1 MRELYQVVEVG
12 PAWYQD
18 NIPCQEACPV
28 RTNCRGYLNL
38 AAAGEFEKAWELALD
53 PNPMAS
59 ICGSVCAA
67 PCETA
72 CRRKEVDKPLSI
84 RYVKK
89 FLSDWT
95 HQNVRVDGHGY
106 TQPAAPVFGK
116 PSGRVAVVGAG
127 CAGLSAASDLAKLGF
142 GVTVLDALDQAGG
155 TALAGVPP
163 FRLPREVIDRDING
177 IVNDNV
183 ELRLSTYV
191 GRDVTLRQLR
201 DEYDAV
207 LITAGCFE
215 PNYPPDI
222 KNLDAAGVMGGIVFL
237 ERAYRG
243 RPVEVGKRV
252 IVLGGGYTAMDCA
265 STSWRLG
272 ADEVFIVYRR
282 GREEMVVD
290 EEELGET
297 EREGIN
303 FVYLAGPV
311 EVTLDEKGHASGVKF
326 VRNKLGEPDKSGRR
340 SPEPI
345 PGSEFVIPCDN
356 VLLALSQN
364 PDTTWLADIPEFRV
378 KRARDLGIDAE
389 TYQSVVPKIFFAGDY
404 RTGPTTIIEAVADG
418 RSAAQQIARFLDPI
432 AIAVN
437 VPEYHEIVT
446 LRRSSTPDNVG
457 QIALEGE
464 LARIY
469 HNMSVDYDRIPRQ
482 EMPKL
487 QKKDRRGL
495 FLEVNQG
502 YTEAQAVAESDR
514 CLKCN
519 FNIEIIGEL
528 CIICGGC
535 VDVCPMDVIHMV
547 DMSDIV
553 DDGAIPGVG
562 EAKKWD
568 KGVAFFLDET
578 ACIRCALCII
588 RCPTDAI
595 TMNRYGAVM
604 PSIGKTLPKES
615 IDDEIHLDL
624 TIGAKK
630 AARPLPLYDPALAAG
645 YKPITNGG
653 MNGNGKNGHNGNG
666 HRGPGS
672 EVLAG
677 TQHGAPSDQ
686 STRKEKAH

>member
-12 PAWYQD
+12 PSWYQE

-38 AAAGEFEKAWELALD
+38 AAAGEFEKGWELALD
-53 PNPMAS
+53 PNPLAS

-95 HQNVRVDGHGY
+95 HQNVEVDGKSY
-106 TQPAAPVFGK
+106 TQPASPVFG
-116 PSGRVAVVGAG
+116 PPRGRVAIVGAG
-127 CAGLSAASDLAKLGF
+127 CAGLGAASDLSKLGF

-177 IVNDNV
+177 IVNENV

-191 GRDVTLRQLR
+191 GRDVTLRALH

-207 LITAGCFE
+207 LVTAGCFE
-215 PNYPPDI
+215 PNYPGVPGE
-222 KNLDAAGVMGGIVFL
+222 DAPGVMGGIVFL

-243 RPVEVGKRV
+243 RPLEVGKRV
-252 IVLGGGYTAMDCA
+252 VVLGGGYTAMDCA

-282 GREEMVVD
+282 SRDEIVVD

-297 EREGIN
+297 MREGMQ
-303 FVYLAGPV
+303 FVYLASPV
-311 EVTLDEKGHASGVKF
+311 EILTDATGHVRAVKF
-326 VRNKLGEPDKSGRR
+326 IRNKLGEPDKSGRR
-340 SPEPI
+340 SAEPI
-345 PGSEFVIPCDN
+345 AGSEYEIECDT
-356 VLLALSQN
+356 VLFALGQA
-364 PDTTWLADIPEFRV
+364 PDTTFLSEFPEFRV
-378 KRARDLGIDAE
+378 KRWRDVKIDAE
-389 TYQSVVPKIFFAGDY
+389 TFQTAVAKIFIAGDY
-404 RTGPTTIIEAVADG
+404 RTGPTTIIEAVAEG
-418 RSAAQQIARFLDPI
+418 RSAAQQIARFLDPM

-437 VPEYHEIVT
+437 IPEYHEVIT

-457 QIALEGE
+457 QIAGEGE
-464 LARIY
+464 MARIY
-469 HNMSVDYDRIPRQ
+469 HNMSVNYDRIPRQ

-487 QKKDRRGL
+487 AKKERRGL

-519 FNIEIIGEL
+519 FNIEIVGEL

-547 DMSDIV
+547 DMSDVV
-553 DDGAIPGVG
+553 DDGAIPGVA
-562 EAKKWD
+562 EAKKWGQ
-568 KGVAFFLDET
+568 GVAFFLDET

-595 TMNRYGAVM
+595 TMNRYGTVT
-604 PSIGKTLPKES
+604 PSVGRVLPKES
-615 IDDEIHLDL
+615 LDDEVHLDL
-624 TIGAKK
+624 TVGTRKSM
-630 AARPLPLYDPALAAG
+630 RPLPMYDPAVAAG
-645 YKPITNGG
+645 FKQVNGAS
-653 MNGNGKNGHNGNG
+653 GHNG
-666 HRGPGS
+666 HRVP
-672 EVLAG
+672 E
-677 TQHGAPSDQ
+677 
-686 STRKEKAH
+686 KEREAVR

>member
-12 PAWYQD
+12 PSWYQD

-38 AAAGEFEKAWELALD
+38 AAAGEFEKGWELALD

-67 PCETA
+67 PCESA
-72 CRRKEVDKPLSI
+72 CRRKEIDKPLSI

-95 HQNVRVDGHGY
+95 HENVSVDGRRY
-106 TQPAAPVFGK
+106 RQPSPPVFG
-116 PSGRVAVVGAG
+116 PPARRVAIVGAG

-142 GVTVLDALDQAGG
+142 GVTVFDALDQAGG
-155 TALAGVPP
+155 TQLVGVPP
-163 FRLPREVIDRDING
+163 FRLPREVIDRDIAG
-177 IVNDNV
+177 VVNENV

-191 GRDVTLRQLR
+191 GRDIGLRQLH

-215 PNYPPDI
+215 PNYIGIPGEDS
-222 KNLDAAGVMGGIVFL
+222 DGVMAGIVFL

-252 IVLGGGYTAMDCA
+252 VVLGGGYTAMDCA

-272 ADEVFIVYRR
+272 ADEINIVYRR
-282 GREEMVVD
+282 SRDEMVVD

-297 EREGIN
+297 AREGMH
-303 FVYLAGPV
+303 FVYLASPL
-311 EVTLDEKGHASGVKF
+311 EVLADERGHVSGVRF
-326 VRNKLGEPDKSGRR
+326 VRNKLGEPDASGRR
-340 SPEPI
+340 SPQPI
-345 PGSEFVIPCDN
+345 EGSEFEIECES
-356 VLLALSQN
+356 VLLALGQG
-364 PDTTWLADIPEFRV
+364 PDLTWLSDFAEFKV
-378 KRARDLGIDAE
+378 KRWRDLGVDAE
-389 TYQSVVPKIFFAGDY
+389 TYQSKVEKIFIAGDY

-418 RSAAQQIARFLDPI
+418 RSAAQQVARFLDPF
-432 AIAVN
+432 AVA
-437 VPEYHEIVT
+437 VDIPEYHEIVT
-446 LRRSSTPDNVG
+446 LRRSSTPDNTG
-457 QIALEGE
+457 QIAGQGE
-464 LARIY
+464 LARVY

-487 QKKDRRGL
+487 NKSERRGL
-495 FLEVNQG
+495 FLEVNRG
-502 YTEAQAVAESDR
+502 YEVAQAVAESDR

-519 FNIEIIGEL
+519 FNIEIVGEL

-547 DMSDIV
+547 DMSDVV
-553 DDGAIPGVG
+553 DDGAIPGVS
-562 EAKKWD
+562 EAKQWQN
-568 KGVAFFLDET
+568 GVAFFLDET

-595 TMNRYGAVM
+595 TMNRYGMVA

-624 TIGAKK
+624 TVGGKK
-630 AARPLPLYDPALAAG
+630 AIRPLPMYDPALAAG
-645 YKPITNGG
+645 HKGPNGNGHTNG
-653 MNGNGKNGHNGNG
+653 NGNGKG
-666 HRGPGS
+666 RAALEDLRP
-672 EVLAG
+672 AG
-677 TQHGAPSDQ
+677 AEPAGARPAG
-686 STRKEKAH
+686 RH

>member
-1 MRELYQVVEVG
+1 MKELYQVVEVG
-12 PAWYQD
+12 PSWYQE

-38 AAAGEFEKAWELALD
+38 AAAGEFEKGWELALD

-89 FLSDWT
+89 FLSDWA
-95 HQNVRVDGHGY
+95 HDNVSVNGRSY
-106 TQPAAPVFGK
+106 TQPPPPVFG
-116 PSGRVAVVGAG
+116 PPRGTVAIIGAG
-127 CAGLSAASDLAKLGF
+127 CAGLAAASDLAKLGF
-142 GVTVLDALDQAGG
+142 GVTVYDALDQAGG
-155 TALAGVPP
+155 TTLAGVPP

-177 IVNDNV
+177 IVNENV
-183 ELRLSTYV
+183 QLRLSTYV
-191 GRDVTLRQLR
+191 GRDVTLRQLH
-201 DEYDAV
+201 DENDAV
-207 LITAGCFE
+207 LVTAGCFE
-215 PNYPPDI
+215 PNYPGIPGEDS
-222 KNLDAAGVMGGIVFL
+222 AGVMAGIVFL

-252 IVLGGGYTAMDCA
+252 VVLGGGYTAMDCA

-272 ADEVFIVYRR
+272 ADEVYIVYRR
-282 GREEMVVD
+282 SRDEMVVD

-297 EREGIN
+297 EREGMQ
-303 FVYLAGPV
+303 FVYLASPV
-311 EVTLDEKGHASGVKF
+311 EVLADANGHVRGVKF

-345 PGSEFVIPCDN
+345 EGSEFEIPCDT
-356 VLLALSQN
+356 VLLALGQS
-364 PDTTWLADIPEFRV
+364 PDTTFLADFPEFRV
-378 KRARDLGIDAE
+378 KRWRDVKVDPD
-389 TYQSVVPKIFFAGDY
+389 TYQTAQPKIFMAGDY

-418 RSAAQQIARFLDPI
+418 RGAAQQIARFLDPI
-432 AIAVN
+432 ALSVN

-446 LRRSSTPDNVG
+446 LRRASTPDNVG
-457 QIALEGE
+457 QIAGAGE
-464 LARIY
+464 LARVY

-487 QKKDRRGL
+487 AKRDRRGL

-502 YTEAQAVAESDR
+502 YTQAQAIAESDR

-553 DDGAIPGVG
+553 DDGAIPGVS

-568 KGVAFFLDET
+568 RGVAFFLDET

-595 TMNRYGAVM
+595 TMNRYGTVM
-604 PSIGKTLPKES
+604 PAVGKALPKES

-624 TIGAKK
+624 TVGSRKTM
-630 AARPLPLYDPALAAG
+630 RPLPMYDPALAAG
-645 YKPITNGG
+645 YKPVTNGHV
-653 MNGNGKNGHNGNG
+653 NGNGKNGHNG
-666 HRGPGS
+666 HPAR
-672 EVLAG
+672 E
-677 TQHGAPSDQ
+677 
-686 STRKEKAH
+686 KEREAVH

>member
-12 PAWYQD
+12 PAWYQE

-28 RTNCRGYLNL
+28 KTNCRGYLNL
-38 AAAGEFEKAWELALD
+38 AAAGEFEKGWELALD

-89 FLSDWT
+89 FLSDWS
-95 HQNVRVDGHGY
+95 HQNLEVDGRPY
-106 TQPAAPVFGK
+106 TQPPPPVFGPPRGK
-116 PSGRVAVVGAG
+116 VAIVGAG

-142 GVTVLDALDQAGG
+142 GVTVFDALDQAGG
-155 TALAGVPP
+155 TTLAGVPP
-163 FRLPREVIDRDING
+163 FRLPREVIDRDIAG
-177 IVNDNV
+177 IVNENV

-191 GRDVTLRQLR
+191 GRDVTLRELH
-201 DEYDAV
+201 DENDAV
-207 LITAGCFE
+207 LIGAGCFE
-215 PNYPPDI
+215 PNYPRLPGEDS
-222 KNLDAAGVMGGIVFL
+222 AGVMAGIVFL

-243 RPVEVGKRV
+243 RPLEVGKSV
-252 IVLGGGYTAMDCA
+252 VVLGGGYTAMDCA

-272 ADEVFIVYRR
+272 ADHVYIVYRR
-282 GREEMVVD
+282 SRDEMVVD
-290 EEELGET
+290 EEELTET
-297 EREGIN
+297 EREGME
-303 FVYLAGPV
+303 FVYLASPV
-311 EVTLDEKGHASGVKF
+311 EILADPDGHVRGVVF

-340 SPEPI
+340 APEPI
-345 PGSEFVIPCDN
+345 AGSEFEIPCES
-356 VLLALSQN
+356 VLLALGQA
-364 PDTTWLADIPEFRV
+364 PDTTWLAQDFPEFRV
-378 KRARDLGIDAE
+378 KRWSEIKVDKE
-389 TYQSVVPKIFFAGDY
+389 TYQTVVPKIFIGGDY

-418 RSAAQQIARFLDPI
+418 RSAAQQVARFLDEN

-437 VPEYHEIVT
+437 VPEYHEVVT

-457 QIALEGE
+457 LISLEGE
-464 LARIY
+464 LARVY

-487 QKKDRRGL
+487 GKHDRRGL

-553 DDGAIPGVG
+553 DDGSIPAVG
-562 EAKKWD
+562 QAKKWEN
-568 KGVAFFLDET
+568 GVAFYLDET

-595 TMNRYGAVM
+595 TMNRYGTVM
-604 PSIGKTLPKES
+604 PAVGNVLPKES

-624 TIGAKK
+624 TVAAKK
-630 AARPLPLYDPALAAG
+630 AVRPLPQYDPHLAPG
-645 YKPITNGG
+645 YKDLRNGH
-653 MNGNGKNGHNGNG
+653 KNGAFKHA
-666 HRGPGS
+666 HSPAV
-672 EVLAG
+672 E
-677 TQHGAPSDQ
+677 D
-686 STRKEKAH
+686 KELVKH

>member
-12 PAWYQD
+12 PAWYQE

-28 RTNCRGYLNL
+28 KTNCRGYLNL
-38 AAAGEFEKAWELALD
+38 AAAGEFEKGWELALD

-89 FLSDWT
+89 FLSDWS
-95 HQNVRVDGHGY
+95 HQNVRVDGRAY
-106 TQPAAPVFGK
+106 TQPPAPVFGPPRGK
-116 PSGRVAVVGAG
+116 VAVIGAG
-127 CAGLSAASDLAKLGF
+127 CAGLAAASDLSKLGF
-142 GVTVLDALDQAGG
+142 GVIVYDALDQAGG
-155 TALAGVPP
+155 TTLAGVPP
-163 FRLPREVIDRDING
+163 FRLPREVIDRDIAG
-177 IVNDNV
+177 VVNENV

-191 GRDVTLRQLR
+191 GRDVSLRELHDQS
-201 DEYDAV
+201 DAV
-207 LITAGCFE
+207 LVAAGCFE
-215 PNYPPDI
+215 PNYIGIPGE
-222 KNLDAAGVMGGIVFL
+222 DAAGVMAGIVFL

-252 IVLGGGYTAMDCA
+252 VVLGGGYTAMDCA

-272 ADEVFIVYRR
+272 AEHVVIAYRR

-290 EEELGET
+290 EEELTET
-297 EREGIN
+297 QREGIE
-303 FVYLAGPV
+303 FVYLASPTKV
-311 EVTLDEKGHASGVKF
+311 LTDANGHVRGVVF
-326 VRNKLGEPDKSGRR
+326 IRNKLGDPDEKGRR
-340 SPEPI
+340 SPVPI
-345 PGSEFVIPCDN
+345 EGTEFEVPCDT
-356 VLLALSQN
+356 VLLALGQAPETS
-364 PDTTWLADIPEFRV
+364 WLAKDFPEFRV
-378 KRARDLGIDAE
+378 KRWRDIKVDPE
-389 TYQSVVPKIFFAGDY
+389 TYQTVVPKIFVGGDY
-404 RTGPTTIIEAVADG
+404 RTAPSTIIEAVADG
-418 RSAAQQIARFLDPI
+418 RSAAQQIARFLDEN
-432 AIAVN
+432 AVSVN

-446 LRRSSTPDNVG
+446 LRRSSTPDNIG
-457 QIALEGE
+457 MISLEGE
-464 LARIY
+464 LARVY

-487 QKKDRRGL
+487 SKNDRRGL

-502 YTEAQAVAESDR
+502 YTEAQAIAESDR

-553 DDGAIPGVG
+553 DDGTIPAVG
-562 EAKKWD
+562 NAKKWEH
-568 KGVAFFLDET
+568 GVAFYLDET
-578 ACIRCALCII
+578 ACIRCALCVI

-595 TMNRYGAVM
+595 TMNRYGTVM
-604 PSIGKTLPKES
+604 PAVGNVLPKES

-624 TIGAKK
+624 TVAAKK
-630 AARPLPLYDPALAAG
+630 AARPLPQYDPRLAPG
-645 YKPITNGG
+645 YKPVLNGHDQG
-653 MNGNGKNGHNGNG
+653 NGNGYHPE
-666 HRGPGS
+666 RV
-672 EVLAG
+672 E
-677 TQHGAPSDQ
+677 
-686 STRKEKAH
+686 KEKELIKH

>member
-67 PCETA
+67 PCESA

-95 HQNVRVDGHGY
+95 HQNVTVDGQQY
-106 TQPAAPVFGK
+106 RQPAPPVYGPPAK
-116 PSGRVAVVGAG
+116 KVAIVGAG
-127 CAGLSAASDLAKLGF
+127 CSGLAAASDLAKLGF
-142 GVTVLDALDQAGG
+142 GVTVYDALDQAGG

-163 FRLPREVIDRDING
+163 FRLPREVIDRDIAG
-177 IVNDNV
+177 IVNENV
-183 ELRLSTYV
+183 DLRMSTYV
-191 GRDVTLRQLR
+191 GRDVTLRALTER
-201 DEYDAV
+201 FDAV
-207 LITAGCFE
+207 LVTAGCFE
-215 PNYPPDI
+215 PTYIGIPGEDSQ
-222 KNLDAAGVMGGIVFL
+222 GVMAGIVFL

-252 IVLGGGYTAMDCA
+252 VVLGGGYTAMDCS

-272 ADEVFIVYRR
+272 AEEIYIVYRR
-282 GREEMVVD
+282 SRDEMVVD

-297 EREGIN
+297 AREGME
-303 FVYLAGPV
+303 FVYLASPV
-311 EVTLDEKGHASGVKF
+311 EVLADENGHVRGVRF
-326 VRNKLGEPDKSGRR
+326 VRNRLGNPDASGRR
-340 SPEPI
+340 APEPI
-345 PGSEFVIPCDN
+345 EGSEFEIPCET
-356 VLLALSQN
+356 VLLALGQS
-364 PDTTWLADIPEFRV
+364 PDRTFMNDFEPFRV
-378 KRARDLGIDAE
+378 KRWRDVKVDPE
-389 TYQSVVPKIFFAGDY
+389 TYQTAVESIFIAGDY
-404 RTGPTTIIEAVADG
+404 RTGPTTIIEAVAEG
-418 RSAAQQIARFLDPI
+418 RSAAQQIARYLDPI
-432 AIAVN
+432 AASVN

-446 LRRSSTPDNVG
+446 VRRSSTPDNLG
-457 QIALEGE
+457 QIAGQRE
-464 LARIY
+464 LARVY

-487 QKKDRRGL
+487 TKGERRGL
-495 FLEVNQG
+495 FLEVNRG
-502 YTEAQAVAESDR
+502 YETAQAVAESDR

-519 FNIEIIGEL
+519 FNIEITGEL

-535 VDVCPMDVIHMV
+535 VDVCPMDVIHLV
-547 DMSDIV
+547 DMADIV
-553 DDGAIPGVG
+553 DDGSIPGVG
-562 EAKKWD
+562 EAKKWE

-578 ACIRCALCII
+578 ACIRCALCVI

-595 TMNRYGAVM
+595 TMNRYGTVT
-604 PSIGKTLPKES
+604 PSVGRILPKES

-624 TIGAKK
+624 TVGSGKSI
-630 AARPLPLYDPALAAG
+630 RPLPMYDPVVAAG
-645 YKPITNGG
+645 YKQV
-653 MNGNGKNGHNGNG
+653 NGHNGNG
-666 HRGPGS
+666 HPHTNGK
-672 EVLAG
+672 G
-677 TQHGAPSDQ
+677 TAVESPEAARTH
-686 STRKEKAH
+686 

>member
-28 RTNCRGYLNL
+28 KTNCRGYLNL
-38 AAAGEFEKAWELALD
+38 AAAGEFEKGWELALD

-95 HQNVRVDGHGY
+95 HQNVKVDGRGY
-106 TQPAAPVFGK
+106 TQPPAPVFGPPRGK
-116 PSGRVAVVGAG
+116 VAIVGAG
-127 CAGLSAASDLAKLGF
+127 CAGLSAASDLSKLGM
-142 GVTVLDALDQAGG
+142 GVTVFDALEQAGG
-155 TALAGVPP
+155 TTLAGVPP
-163 FRLPREVIDRDING
+163 FRLPREVIDRDIAG
-177 IVNDNV
+177 IVNENV

-191 GRDVTLRQLR
+191 GRDVSLRQLH

-207 LITAGCFE
+207 LVAAGCFE
-215 PNYPPDI
+215 PNY
-222 KNLDAAGVMGGIVFL
+222 LGFEGEDAQGVMGGIVFL

-252 IVLGGGYTAMDCA
+252 IVLGSGYTAMDCA
-265 STSWRLG
+265 STAWRLG
-272 ADEVFIVYRR
+272 AEEVFIIVRR
-282 GREEMVVD
+282 SREEIVVD

-297 EREGIN
+297 EREGIQ
-303 FVYLAGPV
+303 FVYLAQPV
-311 EVTLDEKGHASGVKF
+311 GYVVGEDGHVRAVRF
-326 VRNKLGEPDKSGRR
+326 VRNKLGDPDEKGRR
-340 SPEPI
+340 SPI
-345 PGSEFVIPCDN
+345 AIAGTEFEMPCDT
-356 VLLALSQN
+356 VLLALGQAPETS
-364 PDTTWLADIPEFRV
+364 WLAQEFPEFRT
-378 KRARDLGIDAE
+378 KRWRDIKVDPE
-389 TYQSVVPKIFFAGDY
+389 TYQTIVPKIFIGGDY
-404 RTGPTTIIEAVADG
+404 RTAPTTIIEAVADG
-418 RSAAQQIARFLDPI
+418 RSAAQQIARFLDPK
-432 AIAVN
+432 AVSVD
-437 VPEYHEIVT
+437 VPEYHEVVT

-457 QIALEGE
+457 LISLEGE
-464 LARIY
+464 LARVY

-487 QKKDRRGL
+487 AKNDRRGL

-547 DMSDIV
+547 DMSDVV
-553 DDGAIPGVG
+553 DDGSIPAVAN
-562 EAKKWD
+562 AKKWD
-568 KGVAFFLDET
+568 HGVAFFLDET

-595 TMNRYGAVM
+595 TMNRYGTVM
-604 PSIGKTLPKES
+604 PAVGQVLPKES

-624 TIGAKK
+624 TVAAGK
-630 AARPLPLYDPALAAG
+630 AVRPLPKYDPHLAPG
-645 YKPITNGG
+645 YKDL
-653 MNGNGKNGHNGNG
+653 NGNGQNGHFAHG
-666 HRGPGS
+666 HKTTVVDKQP
-672 EVLAG
+672 VK
-677 TQHGAPSDQ
+677 H
-686 STRKEKAH
+686 

>member
-12 PAWYQD
+12 PSWYQD

-38 AAAGEFEKAWELALD
+38 AAAGEFQKGWELALD

-95 HQNVRVDGHGY
+95 HQNVKVDGKAY
-106 TQPAAPVFGK
+106 TQPPSPVFGPPRGK
-116 PSGRVAVVGAG
+116 VAVIGAG
-127 CAGLSAASDLAKLGF
+127 CAGLGAASDLSKLGF

-163 FRLPREVIDRDING
+163 FRLPREVIDRDLSG
-177 IVNDNV
+177 IVNENV

-191 GRDVTLRQLR
+191 GRDVTLRQLH
-201 DEYDAV
+201 DDYDAV
-207 LITAGCFE
+207 LVTAGCFE
-215 PNYPPDI
+215 PNYPGIPGE
-222 KNLDAAGVMGGIVFL
+222 DAAGVMAGIVFL
-237 ERAYRG
+237 ERAYRD

-252 IVLGGGYTAMDCA
+252 VVLGGGYTAMDCA

-282 GREEMVVD
+282 SRDEMVVD

-297 EREGIN
+297 EREGMQ
-303 FVYLAGPV
+303 FVYLASPV
-311 EVTLDEKGHASGVKF
+311 EVLADEKGHVRGVKF
-326 VRNKLGEPDKSGRR
+326 VRNKLGAPDKSGRR

-345 PGSEFVIPCDN
+345 EGSEFEIPADT
-356 VLLALSQN
+356 VLLALGQS
-364 PDTTWLADIPEFRV
+364 PDATFLSDFSEFRV
-378 KRARDLGIDAE
+378 KRWRDVKVDAE
-389 TYQSVVPKIFFAGDY
+389 TYQTAVPKIFMAGDY
-404 RTGPTTIIEAVADG
+404 RTGPSTIIEAVAEG
-418 RSAAQQIARFLDPI
+418 RSAAQQIARFLDPL
-432 AIAVN
+432 ANAVN
-437 VPEYHEIVT
+437 IPEYHEIVT

-464 LARIY
+464 MARVY

-487 QKKDRRGL
+487 AKKERRGL

-502 YTEAQAVAESDR
+502 YEEAQAIAESDR

-553 DDGAIPGVG
+553 DDGAIPGVS
-562 EAKKWD
+562 EAKKWQN
-568 KGVAFFLDET
+568 GVAFFLDET
-578 ACIRCALCII
+578 ACIRCALCVI

-595 TMNRYGAVM
+595 TMNRYGSVM
-604 PSIGKTLPKES
+604 PSVGRTLPKES
-615 IDDEIHLDL
+615 IDDEVHLDY
-624 TIGAKK
+624 TIGAGKT
-630 AARPLPLYDPALAAG
+630 ARPLPRYDPALAPG
-645 YKPITNGG
+645 YKPIEAGR
-653 MNGNGKNGHNGNG
+653 MNGNGANGHNG
-666 HRGPGS
+666 HVHTH
-672 EVLAG
+672 E
-677 TQHGAPSDQ
+677 TDQ
-686 STRKEKAH
+686 TERERVH

>member
-1 MRELYQVVEVG
+1 VRELYQVVEVG
-12 PAWYQD
+12 PSWYQD
-18 NIPCQEACPV
+18 NIPCQEACQV
-28 RTNCRGYLNL
+28 KTNCRGYLNL

-95 HQNVRVDGHGY
+95 HASVRVDGHSY
-106 TQPAAPVFGK
+106 TQPPPPVIG
-116 PSGRVAVVGAG
+116 PPRGRVAVVGAG

-142 GVTVLDALDQAGG
+142 GVAVFDALDQAGG

-177 IVNDNV
+177 IINENV

-191 GRDVTLRQLR
+191 GRDVTLKQLH

-207 LITAGCFE
+207 LVAAGCFE
-215 PNYPPDI
+215 PNYPAEI
-222 KNLDAAGVMGGIVFL
+222 KNLDADGVMAGIVFL

-243 RPVEVGKRV
+243 RPVEVGKNV
-252 IVLGGGYTAMDCA
+252 VVLGGGYTAMDCA

-272 ADEVFIVYRR
+272 ADNVSIVYRR
-282 GREEMVVD
+282 GRDEMVVD
-290 EEELGET
+290 EEELTET
-297 EREGIN
+297 EREGIH
-303 FVYLAGPV
+303 FVYLASPV
-311 EVTLDEKGHASGVKF
+311 EVLTTEWGHARGVRF
-326 VRNKLGEPDKSGRR
+326 IRNKLGEPDKSGRR

-345 PGSEFVIPCDN
+345 AGSEFDVSCET

-378 KRARDLGIDAE
+378 KRYRDLKVDPD
-389 TYQSVVPKIFFAGDY
+389 TYQTSVPKIFMAGDY
-404 RTGPTTIIEAVADG
+404 REGPSTIIAAVADG
-418 RSAAQQIARFLDPI
+418 RSAAQQVARFLDPI
-432 AIAVN
+432 ASAVN

-457 QIALEGE
+457 QIAGEAE
-464 LARIY
+464 LARVY

-487 QKKDRRGL
+487 AKKERRGL

-502 YTEAQAVAESDR
+502 YDQAQAIAESDR

-547 DMSDIV
+547 DMSDVV
-553 DDGAIPGVG
+553 DDGAIPAVG
-562 EAKKWD
+562 EAKKWGQ
-568 KGVAFFLDET
+568 GVAFFLDET
-578 ACIRCALCII
+578 ACIRCALCVI

-604 PSIGKTLPKES
+604 PAMGKTLPKES
-615 IDDEIHLDL
+615 IDDEVHLDL
-624 TIGAKK
+624 TVGGGRAI
-630 AARPLPLYDPALAAG
+630 RPLPMYDPARASG
-645 YKPITNGG
+645 Y
-653 MNGNGKNGHNGNG
+653 KNGHNGHVGENG
-666 HRGPGS
+666 H
-672 EVLAG
+672 A
-677 TQHGAPSDQ
+677 APERS
-686 STRKEKAH
+686 KEHVH

>member
-1 MRELYQVVEVG
+1 VRELYQVVEVG

-95 HQNVRVDGHGY
+95 HENVTVDGKQY
-106 TQPAAPVFGK
+106 RQPAPPVYGPPAK
-116 PSGRVAVVGAG
+116 TVAIVGAG
-127 CAGLSAASDLAKLGF
+127 CSGLSAASDLAKLGF
-142 GVTVLDALDQAGG
+142 GVTVYDALDQAGG
-155 TALAGVPP
+155 TTLAGVPP
-163 FRLPREVIDRDING
+163 FRLPREVIDRDIAG
-177 IVNDNV
+177 IVNENV
-183 ELRLSTYV
+183 ELKMSTYV
-191 GRDVTLRQLR
+191 GRDVKLRELT
-201 DEYDAV
+201 EKFDAV
-207 LITAGCFE
+207 LVTAGCFE
-215 PNYPPDI
+215 PTYIGIPGEDSQ
-222 KNLDAAGVMGGIVFL
+222 GVMAGIVFL

-252 IVLGGGYTAMDCA
+252 VVLGGGYTAMDCA

-272 ADEVFIVYRR
+272 AEHINIVYRR
-282 GREEMVVD
+282 SRDEMVVD
-290 EEELGET
+290 EEELEET
-297 EREGIN
+297 AREGME
-303 FVYLAGPV
+303 FVYLASPT
-311 EVTLDEKGHASGVKF
+311 EVLTDADGHVRGVTF
-326 VRNKLGEPDKSGRR
+326 VRNRLGNPDASGRR

-345 PGSEFVIPCDN
+345 EGSEFDIPCET
-356 VLLALSQN
+356 VLLALGQA
-364 PDTTWLADIPEFRV
+364 PDRTFMNDFEPFRV
-378 KRARDLGIDAE
+378 KRWRDVKIDPE
-389 TYQSVVPKIFFAGDY
+389 TFQTEVESIFIAGDY
-404 RTGPTTIIEAVADG
+404 RTGPTTIIEAVAEG
-418 RSAAQQIARFLDPI
+418 RSAAQQIARYLDPI
-432 AIAVN
+432 AASVD

-446 LRRSSTPDNVG
+446 LRRSSTADNTG
-457 QIALEGE
+457 QIAGEGE

-487 QKKDRRGL
+487 AKGERRGL
-495 FLEVNQG
+495 FLEVNRG
-502 YTEAQAVAESDR
+502 YETAQAVAESDR

-535 VDVCPMDVIHMV
+535 VDVCPMDVIHLV
-547 DMSDIV
+547 DMADIV
-553 DDGAIPGVG
+553 DDGSIPGVA
-562 EAKKWD
+562 EAKKWQN
-568 KGVAFFLDET
+568 GVAFFLDET

-595 TMNRYGAVM
+595 TMNRYGAVTG
-604 PSIGKTLPKES
+604 SVGRVLPKES

-624 TIGAKK
+624 TVGSGKSI
-630 AARPLPLYDPALAAG
+630 RPLPMYDPVVASG
-645 YKPITNGG
+645 YKQLRAP
-653 MNGNGKNGHNGNG
+653 NGNG
-666 HRGPGS
+666 HPHTNGKDS
-672 EVLAG
+672 VVE
-677 TQHGAPSDQ
+677 
-686 STRKEKAH
+686 TRETAKTH

>member
-12 PAWYQD
+12 PSWYQE

-38 AAAGEFEKAWELALD
+38 AAAGEFEKGWELALD

-95 HQNVRVDGHGY
+95 HENVSVSGRSY
-106 TQPAAPVFGK
+106 TQPAPPVFG
-116 PSGRVAVVGAG
+116 PAQGRVAVIGAG
-127 CAGLSAASDLAKLGF
+127 CAGLGAASDLAKLGF

-163 FRLPREVIDRDING
+163 FRLPREVIDRDVNG

-191 GRDVTLRQLR
+191 GRDVTLRQLH

-207 LITAGCFE
+207 LVTAGCFE
-215 PNYPPDI
+215 PNYPGIPGEDS
-222 KNLDAAGVMGGIVFL
+222 AGVMPGIVFL

-243 RPVEVGKRV
+243 RPLEVGKRV
-252 IVLGGGYTAMDCA
+252 VVLGGGYTAMDCA

-282 GREEMVVD
+282 SRDEMVVD
-290 EEELGET
+290 EEELNET
-297 EREGIN
+297 EREGMQ
-303 FVYLAGPV
+303 FVYLASPV
-311 EVTLDEKGHASGVKF
+311 EVLADAQGHVRGVKF

-345 PGSEFVIPCDN
+345 EGSEFEIPCET
-356 VLLALSQN
+356 VLLALGQA
-364 PDTTWLADIPEFRV
+364 PDTTFLGEFPEFRV
-378 KRARDLGIDAE
+378 KRWRDVKVDGD
-389 TYQSVVPKIFFAGDY
+389 TYQTIVPKIFMAGDY
-404 RTGPTTIIEAVADG
+404 RTGPTTIIEAVAEG
-418 RSAAQQIARFLDPI
+418 RSAAQQIARFLDPL

-437 VPEYHEIVT
+437 IPEYHEIVT

-464 LARIY
+464 LARVY

-487 QKKDRRGL
+487 GKKDRRGL

-502 YTEAQAVAESDR
+502 YTEAQAIAESDR

-553 DDGAIPGVG
+553 DDGALPGVAT
-562 EAKKWD
+562 AKKWEN
-568 KGVAFFLDET
+568 GVAFYLDET
-578 ACIRCALCII
+578 ACIRCALCVI

-595 TMNRYGAVM
+595 TMNRYGSVM
-604 PSIGKTLPKES
+604 PSVGKTLPKES
-615 IDDEIHLDL
+615 IDDEVHLDL

-630 AARPLPLYDPALAAG
+630 AARPLPHYDPALAAG
-645 YKPITNGG
+645 YKPITNGS
-653 MNGNGKNGHNGNG
+653 MNGNGKNGHNG
-666 HRGPGS
+666 HVHTHETER
-672 EVLAG
+672 ERV
-677 TQHGAPSDQ
+677 H
-686 STRKEKAH
+686 

>member
-95 HQNVRVDGHGY
+95 HDNVTVDGQPY
-106 TQPAAPVFGK
+106 RQPAPPVYGPPAK
-116 PSGRVAVVGAG
+116 KVAIVGAG
-127 CAGLSAASDLAKLGF
+127 CSGLSAASDLAKLGF
-142 GVTVLDALDQAGG
+142 GVTVYDALDQAGG
-155 TALAGVPP
+155 TTLAGVPP
-163 FRLPREVIDRDING
+163 FRLPREVIDRDIAG
-177 IVNDNV
+177 IVNENV
-183 ELRLSTYV
+183 ELKMSTYV
-191 GRDVTLRQLR
+191 GRDIKLRALTEQF
-201 DEYDAV
+201 DAV
-207 LITAGCFE
+207 LVTAGCFE
-215 PNYPPDI
+215 PTYIGIPGEDSE
-222 KNLDAAGVMGGIVFL
+222 GVMAGIVFL

-252 IVLGGGYTAMDCA
+252 VVLGGGYTAMDCS

-272 ADEVFIVYRR
+272 AEEIYIVYRR
-282 GREEMVVD
+282 SRDEMVVD

-297 EREGIN
+297 AREGME
-303 FVYLAGPV
+303 FVYLASPV
-311 EVTLDEKGHASGVKF
+311 EVLADANGHVRGVKF
-326 VRNKLGEPDKSGRR
+326 VRNRLGAPDASGRR
-340 SPEPI
+340 APEPI
-345 PGSEFVIPCDN
+345 EGSEFEIPCET
-356 VLLALSQN
+356 VLLALGQA
-364 PDTTWLADIPEFRV
+364 PDRTFMNDFEPFRV
-378 KRARDLGIDAE
+378 KRWRDVKVDPE
-389 TYQSVVPKIFFAGDY
+389 TFQTAIESIFIAGDY
-404 RTGPTTIIEAVADG
+404 RTGPTTIIEAVAEG
-418 RSAAQQIARFLDPI
+418 RSAAQQIARYLDPI
-432 AIAVN
+432 AASVN

-446 LRRSSTPDNVG
+446 LRRSSTPDNLG
-457 QIALEGE
+457 QIAGQGE
-464 LARIY
+464 RARIY

-487 QKKDRRGL
+487 TKGERRGL
-495 FLEVNQG
+495 FLEVNRG
-502 YTEAQAVAESDR
+502 YETAQAVAESDR

-535 VDVCPMDVIHMV
+535 VDVCPMDVIHLV
-547 DMSDIV
+547 DMADIV
-553 DDGAIPGVG
+553 DDGSIPGVG
-562 EAKKWD
+562 EAKKWE

-578 ACIRCALCII
+578 ACIRCALCVI

-595 TMNRYGAVM
+595 TMNRYGAVT
-604 PSIGKTLPKES
+604 PSVGRVLPKES

-624 TIGAKK
+624 TVGSGKSI
-630 AARPLPLYDPALAAG
+630 RPLPMYDPVVAAG
-645 YKPITNGG
+645 YKQV
-653 MNGNGKNGHNGNG
+653 NGNGNGNG
-666 HRGPGS
+666 HPHTNGK
-672 EVLAG
+672 G
-677 TQHGAPSDQ
+677 TAVEQREA
-686 STRKEKAH
+686 AHIH

>member
-53 PNPMAS
+53 PNPLAS
-59 ICGSVCAA
+59 ICGAVCAA

-72 CRRKEVDKPLSI
+72 CRRKEIDKPLSI

-95 HQNVRVDGHGY
+95 HANVRIDGHAY
-106 TQPAAPVFGK
+106 TQPPPPVFG
-116 PSGRVAVVGAG
+116 PPRGRVAVIGAG
-127 CAGLSAASDLAKLGF
+127 CAGLSAASDLGKLGF
-142 GVTVLDALDQAGG
+142 GVTILDALDQAGG

-163 FRLPREVIDRDING
+163 FRLPREVIDRDIAG
-177 IVNDNV
+177 VVNENV
-183 ELRLSTYV
+183 ELRLSTFV
-191 GRDVTLRQLR
+191 GRDVTLRQLH

-207 LITAGCFE
+207 VVTAGCFE
-215 PNYPPDI
+215 PNYLGIPGEDSE
-222 KNLDAAGVMGGIVFL
+222 GVMGGIVFL

-252 IVLGGGYTAMDCA
+252 IVLGSGYTAMDCS
-265 STSWRLG
+265 STAWRLG
-272 ADEVFIVYRR
+272 AEEIYVIVRR
-282 GREEMVVD
+282 SREEMVVD
-290 EEELGET
+290 EEELTET
-297 EREGIN
+297 EREGIE
-303 FVYLAGPV
+303 FVYLAQPV
-311 EVTLDEKGHASGVKF
+311 EILADARGRVRGVKF
-326 VRNKLGEPDKSGRR
+326 VRNKLGDPDAAGRR
-340 SPEPI
+340 SPVAI
-345 PGSEFVIPCDN
+345 ADTEFEILCDT
-356 VLLALSQN
+356 VFLALGQA
-364 PDTTWLADIPEFRV
+364 PDATWLAEFPEFRV
-378 KRARDLGIDAE
+378 KRPRDLFIDQE
-389 TYQSVVPKIFFAGDY
+389 TYQTKVPKIFIAGDY
-404 RTGPTTIIEAVADG
+404 RTYPTTIIEAVADG
-418 RSAAQQIARFLDPI
+418 RSAAQQVARFLDPI
-432 AIAVN
+432 AASVS

-457 QIALEGE
+457 QISLEGE

-487 QKKDRRGL
+487 TKQDRRGL

-547 DMSDIV
+547 DIADIV
-553 DDGAIPGVG
+553 DDGAVPGVA
-562 EAKKWD
+562 EAKKWEN
-568 KGVAFFLDET
+568 GVAFFLDET

-595 TMNRYGAVM
+595 TMNRYGTVM
-604 PSIGKTLPKES
+604 PAVGKALPKES
-615 IDDEIHLDL
+615 LDDEIHLDL
-624 TIGAKK
+624 TVAAGK
-630 AARPLPLYDPALAAG
+630 AVRPLPLYDPSKA
-645 YKPITNGG
+645 
-653 MNGNGKNGHNGNG
+653 
-666 HRGPGS
+666 PGFKDG
-672 EVLAG
+672 VRA
-677 TQHGAPSDQ
+677 
-686 STRKEKAH
+686 